1 MPHIVSTIL
10 YGALIL
16 GVLVFVH
23 ELGHF
28 LVAKWLGV
36 RVLSF
41 SIGMGPRIIGFRR
54 GDTDYRI
61 SLLPLGG
68 YVRMAGDTS
77 EGEDRTGDPAEF
89 LEKPWWARALISVA
103 GPAANLVF
111 ALFVYIGLYMVGIT
125 TTDYSAHVGSVKAGS
140 PAERVGLQGGDVFV
154 SLDGEA
160 AGTMARLSDALDKTA
175 GAKEAT
181 GPIALTVNRQGSP
194 VTLQVE
200 RGDALKVAEGVE
212 WGTDTEIGKVLIGLP
227 AYSAGLRDGDRVTK
241 IDGQPVATWNE
252 LARALRSKPDAA
264 VALEANRRGQL
275 FTVEVRTTP
284 EGFVGISPP
293 ELMTYHQSFPPG
305 RAVVLGVQQTF
316 ATVGQIYAGLWS
328 LVANPGRLGESVA
341 GPIAI
346 SQVAQQT
353 AASGVNE
360 LIRFG
365 AFISLALMAMNLLPI
380 PILDG
385 GHILFSLI
393 EGVRRRPLS
402 ERTQMAFQRVGLF
415 LLVSLVV
422 FSFYNDI
429 NRVSQ
434 RKRAEDA
441 ISKRLSNPASADTSA
456 SPGNP

>member
-1 MPHIVSTIL
+1 
-10 YGALIL
+10 
-16 GVLVFVH
+16 
-23 ELGHF
+23 
-28 LVAKWLGV
+28 
-36 RVLSF
+36 
-41 SIGMGPRIIGFRR
+41 
-54 GDTDYRI
+54 
-61 SLLPLGG
+61 
-68 YVRMAGDTS
+68 
-77 EGEDRTGDPAEF
+77 
-89 LEKPWWARALISVA
+89 SVA

-111 ALFVYIGLYMVGIT
+111 ALFVYIGLYLVGIT
-125 TTDYSAHVGSVKAGS
+125 TTDYSAHVGTVKAGS
-140 PAERVGLQGGDVFV
+140 PAERAGLQGGDLFV
-154 SLDGEA
+154 SWDGKPA
-160 AGTMARLSDALDKTA
+160 ATMASLSDALDRTA
-175 GAKEAT
+175 LAKGATA
-181 GPIALTVNRQGSP
+181 PIALAISRQGTP
-194 VTLQVE
+194 LTLQLP
-200 RGDALKVAEGVE
+200 RGDALKVAEGIE

-227 AYSAGLRDGDRVTK
+227 AYAAGLRDGDRVVR
-241 IDGQPVATWNE
+241 IDGKPVTTWNE
-252 LARALRSKPDAA
+252 LARALRAKPDAV
-264 VALEANRRGQL
+264 VALEASREGQL

-293 ELMTYHQSFPPG
+293 ELMSYRQTFPPG
-305 RAVVLGVQQTF
+305 RAVMLGFQQTF
-316 ATVGQIYAGLWS
+316 ATVGQIYAGLWA

-385 GHILFSLI
+385 GHILFSII

-434 RKRAEDA
+434 RKRAEAA
-441 ISKRLSNPASADTSA
+441 ISKRLSNPAPADTA
-456 SPGNP
+456 VSPGHP

>member
-1 MPHIVSTIL
+1 MLQLVSTVL

-41 SIGMGPRIIGFRR
+41 SIGMGPRVFGFTR
-54 GDTDYRI
+54 GETDYRI

-68 YVRMAGDTS
+68 YVKMAGETS
-77 EGEDRTGDPAEF
+77 EGGERTGDPAEF

-111 ALFVYIGLYMVGIT
+111 ALFVYIGLYLVGIT
-125 TTDYSAHVGSVKAGS
+125 TTDYSAHVGTVKAGS
-140 PAERVGLQGGDVFV
+140 PAERAGLQGGDLFV
-154 SLDGEA
+154 SWDGKPA
-160 AGTMARLSDALDKTA
+160 ATMASLSDALDRTA
-175 GAKEAT
+175 LAKGATA
-181 GPIALTVNRQGSP
+181 PIALAISRQGTP
-194 VTLQVE
+194 LTLQLP
-200 RGDALKVAEGVE
+200 RGDALKVAEGIE

-227 AYSAGLRDGDRVTK
+227 AYAAGLRDGDRVVR
-241 IDGQPVATWNE
+241 IDGKPVTTWNE
-252 LARALRSKPDAA
+252 LARALRAKPDAV
-264 VALEANRRGQL
+264 VALEASREGQL

-293 ELMTYHQSFPPG
+293 ELMSYRQTFPPG
-305 RAVVLGVQQTF
+305 RAVMLGFQQTF
-316 ATVGQIYAGLWS
+316 ATVGQIYAGLWA

-385 GHILFSLI
+385 GHILFSII

-434 RKRAEDA
+434 RKRAEAA
-441 ISKRLSNPASADTSA
+441 ISKRLSNPAPADTA
-456 SPGNP
+456 VSPGHP

>member
-1 MPHIVSTIL
+1 MLQLVSTVL

-41 SIGMGPRIIGFRR
+41 SIGMGPRVFGFTR
-54 GDTDYRI
+54 GGTDYRI

-68 YVRMAGDTS
+68 YVKMAGETT
-77 EGEDRTGDPAEF
+77 EGDERTGDPAEF

-111 ALFVYIGLYMVGIT
+111 ALFVYIGLYLVGIT
-125 TTDYSAHVGSVKAGS
+125 TTDYSAHVGTVKPGS
-140 PAERVGLQGGDVFV
+140 PAERAGLQGGDLFV
-154 SLDGEA
+154 SWDGTPA
-160 AGTMARLSDALDKTA
+160 ATMASLSDALDRTA
-175 GAKEAT
+175 GAKGAT
-181 GPIALTVNRQGSP
+181 APIALAINRDGTP
-194 VTLQVE
+194 MTLQLP
-200 RGDALKVAEGVE
+200 RSDALKVAEGIE

-227 AYSAGLRDGDRVTK
+227 AYAAGLRNGDRVVR
-241 IDGQPVATWNE
+241 IDGKPVTTWNE
-252 LARALRSKPDAA
+252 LARALRAKPDAV
-264 VALEANRRGQL
+264 VALEASREGQF

-293 ELMTYHQSFPPG
+293 ELMTYRQTFPPG
-305 RAVVLGVQQTF
+305 RAVMLGFQQTF
-316 ATVGQIYAGLWS
+316 ATVGQIYAGLWA

-385 GHILFSLI
+385 GHILFSII

-402 ERTQMAFQRVGLF
+402 ERTQMAFQRVGPSSWF
-415 LLVSLVV
+415 RS
-422 FSFYNDI
+422 SSS
-429 NRVSQ
+429 RSTT
-434 RKRAEDA
+434 
-441 ISKRLSNPASADTSA
+441 TSI
-456 SPGNP
+456 G

>member
-1 MPHIVSTIL
+1 MSTVVSTVL

-28 LVAKWLGV
+28 LVAKWLRV

-41 SIGMGPRIIGFRR
+41 SIGMGPRVFGFRR

-68 YVRMAGDTS
+68 YVRMAGDTT
-77 EGEDRTGDPAEF
+77 EGEDRTGAADEF
-89 LEKPWWARALISVA
+89 LEKAWWARALISVA
-103 GPAANLVF
+103 GPAANFVF
-111 ALFVYIGLYMVGIT
+111 ALFVYIGLYLGGIT
-125 TTDYSAHVGSVKAGS
+125 TTDYAAHVGTVKAGS
-140 PAERVGLQGGDVFV
+140 AAERVGLRGGDVFE
-154 SLDGEA
+154 SWDGRPA
-160 AGTMARLSDALDKTA
+160 ATMAKLSDALDKTA
-175 GAKEAT
+175 GEKEQSA
-181 GPIALTVNRQGSP
+181 PIALTVKRDGAEQ
-194 VTLQVE
+194 TLQVP
-200 RGDALKVAEGVE
+200 RGEALQVAEGIE

-227 AYSAGLRDGDRVTK
+227 AYAAGLRDGDRVLTV
-241 IDGQPVATWNE
+241 DGKSVTTWNE
-252 LARALRSKPDAA
+252 LARALRAKPDAP
-264 VALEANRRGQL
+264 VTLEASRDGQP
-275 FTVEVRTTP
+275 FTVQVRTTP
-284 EGFVGISPP
+284 EGYVGISPP
-293 ELMTYHQSFPPG
+293 ELMTYHQTFPPL
-305 RAVVLGVQQTF
+305 RAVGLGFQQTF

-328 LVANPGRLGESVA
+328 LVANPARLGESVA

-353 AASGVNE
+353 AASGAHD

-402 ERTQMAFQRVGLF
+402 DRTQLAFQRVGLF

-422 FSFYNDI
+422 FSFYNDL

-434 RKRAEDA
+434 RRRAEA
-441 ISKRLSNPASADTSA
+441 EISKRLSSPAPADSTA
-456 SPGNP
+456 SPGQP

>member
-41 SIGMGPRIIGFRR
+41 SIGMGPRVLGFRR

-68 YVRMAGDTS
+68 YVRMAGDTT

-111 ALFVYIGLYMVGIT
+111 ALFVYIGLYLVGIN
-125 TTDYSAHVGSVKAGS
+125 TTDYSALVGSVKPGS

-154 SLDGEA
+154 SLDGHA
-160 AGTMARLSDALDKTA
+160 ARTMASLSDALDKTA
-175 GAKEAT
+175 GAKGAT
-181 GPIALTVNRQGSP
+181 GPIALTVDRQGRP
-194 VTLQVE
+194 VTLEVG
-200 RGDALKVAEGVE
+200 RGDALKVAEGIE

-227 AYSAGLRDGDRVTK
+227 AYAAGLRDGDRVVK
-241 IDGQPVATWNE
+241 IDGNPVATWNE
-252 LARALRSKPDAA
+252 LARALRSKPDAV

-275 FTVEVRTTP
+275 FTVEIRTTP

-293 ELMTYHQSFPPG
+293 ELMTYRQTFPPG

-316 ATVGQIYAGLWS
+316 A
-328 LVANPGRLGESVA
+328 
-341 GPIAI
+341 
-346 SQVAQQT
+346 
-353 AASGVNE
+353 
-360 LIRFG
+360 
-365 AFISLALMAMNLLPI
+365 
-380 PILDG
+380 
-385 GHILFSLI
+385 
-393 EGVRRRPLS
+393 
-402 ERTQMAFQRVGLF
+402 
-415 LLVSLVV
+415 
-422 FSFYNDI
+422 
-429 NRVSQ
+429 
-434 RKRAEDA
+434 
-441 ISKRLSNPASADTSA
+441 
-456 SPGNP
+456 

>member
-1 MPHIVSTIL
+1 MLQLVSTVL

-41 SIGMGPRIIGFRR
+41 SIGMGPRVFGFTR
-54 GDTDYRI
+54 GETDYRI

-68 YVRMAGDTS
+68 YVKMAGETS
-77 EGEDRTGDPAEF
+77 EGDERTGDPAEF

-111 ALFVYIGLYMVGIT
+111 ALFVYIGLYLVGIT
-125 TTDYSAHVGSVKAGS
+125 TTDYSAHVGTVKPGS
-140 PAERVGLQGGDVFV
+140 PAEKAGLQGGDLFV
-154 SLDGEA
+154 SWDGKPA
-160 AGTMARLSDALDKTA
+160 ATMASLSDALDRTA
-175 GAKEAT
+175 VAKGATA
-181 GPIALTVNRQGSP
+181 PIALAINRQGTP
-194 VTLQVE
+194 LTLQLP
-200 RGDALKVAEGVE
+200 RGDALKVAEGIE

-227 AYSAGLRDGDRVTK
+227 AYAAGLRDGDRVVR
-241 IDGQPVATWNE
+241 IDGNSVSTWNE
-252 LARALRSKPDAA
+252 LARALRAKPDAV
-264 VALEANRRGQL
+264 VALEASREGQL

-293 ELMTYHQSFPPG
+293 ELMTYRQTFPPG
-305 RAVVLGVQQTF
+305 RAVMLGFQQTF
-316 ATVGQIYAGLWS
+316 ATVGQIYAGLWA

-385 GHILFSLI
+385 GHILFSII

-434 RKRAEDA
+434 RKRAEAA
-441 ISKRLSNPASADTSA
+441 ISKRLSNPAPADTAA
-456 SPGNP
+456 SPGRP